1 VITSSN
7 RTPVAGYFRVKFPTA
22 QPPRGRVEYMSLTV
36 RQKIREH
43 DVAVVRVRTRNV
55 NWFKYFQSGTP
66 VQLTYWSSNQPRIK
80 ERFIGYVTHVRLVT
94 TTDDRDRQMYE
105 RDIVCVAASRVFRE
119 TDQVMYKNKTPSD
132 IAQEIADRFR
142 FHLITQQDNLRR
154 DTISQSGQT
163 YWQFLHKL
171 ADKVGYVLKA
181 EGTNIIFTPLST
193 YAATHLSTAPLLS
206 DYQNVSRT
214 VLHVDSWSG
223 DTSVDKDRLSDE
235 AVFASVNPVT
245 DEVEFAFARPTAGSR
260 QSRSQ
265 FKRYMSSGTVSHIPY
280 DAKLLAQGAAENGL
294 LAIEA
299 SMTVVGDV
307 ALSPY
312 RPVMLNLRD
321 PNLTGTWLVKEVTHR
336 IHAKVNPEYEC
347 DVVLGTDSI
356 DGISRRSLVRRP
368 ARVRDVT
375 NQLLGR
381 APRESHLV
389 TATTGFIVGSSAST
403 SGVWVAR

>member
-1 VITSSN
+1 VNMTFK
-7 RTPVAGYFRVKFPTA
+7 RVPVAGYFRVKFPTVNL
-22 QPPRGRVEYMSLTV
+22 PRRRLDYVSLTV

-43 DVAVVRVRTRNV
+43 DVAVIRVRTRSL
-55 NWFKYFQSGTP
+55 NWFKFFPSGTP
-66 VQLTYWSSNQPRIK
+66 IQITYWSGNQPRTV

-94 TTDDRDRQMYE
+94 TSDEQNRRLYE

-132 IAQEIADRFR
+132 IVKKIADGFRFR
-142 FHLITQQDNLRR
+142 LITQQDNLRR

-181 EGTNIIFTPLST
+181 EGTNLIFTPLST
-193 YAATHLSTAPLLS
+193 YAATHLGTAPLLS
-206 DYQNVSRT
+206 DFENASQT
-214 VLHVDSWSG
+214 VLHIDSWSG

-245 DEVEFAFARPTAGSR
+245 DEVNFASAKPSAGGR
-260 QSRSQ
+260 TSRST
-265 FKRYMSSGTVSHIPY
+265 FKRFMSSGAVSHTPY
-280 DAKLLAQGAAENGL
+280 DARLLAQGASENGL

-299 SMTVVGDV
+299 AMTTVGDV

-321 PNLTGTWLVKEVTHR
+321 SNLTGIWLVKEVTHR
-336 IHAKVNPEYEC
+336 IYAKATPEYEC
-347 DVVLGTDSI
+347 DVVLGTDAV
-356 DGISRRSLVRRP
+356 DGISRRSLIRRP
-368 ARVRDVT
+368 ARVRDVS

-381 APRESHLV
+381 STTSSSIVA
-389 TATTGFIVGSSAST
+389 ATTGFVVGSAAST